1 MEIKTLN
8 NNHKKILNEFIID
21 VEGFIYRITEDSN
34 FNKFNNFKPV
44 LSNAIELHNNIGNEL
59 SAMQIDE
66 SEWIYMFP
74 NYLLFAGIGFA
85 ASSKNKENE
94 NYINDE
100 TEFLFTTTHN
110 TITKLENMISQIDFE
125 MEKIKQ
131 TKKKLTNND

>member
-8 NNHKKILNEFIID
+8 NNHKKIINDFIID
-21 VEGFIYRITEDSN
+21 VEGFIYRITEDAN

-59 SAMQIDE
+59 NAMDIDE

-94 NYINDE
+94 TQVNAE
-100 TEFLFTTTHN
+100 TEFLFDTTHK
-110 TITKLENMISQIDFE
+110 TITKLENMIAQYDFI
-125 MEKIKQ
+125 MEKTKQ
-131 TKKKLTNND
+131 TKTQTKND